1 MVSNKLIKIDTS
13 PILLWPYNEN
23 KTYIFANSLDT
34 RLICLW
40 HVLFENILGVSNNA
54 LHWPLLMRG
63 LLGNS
68 LIDTIE
74 MKGRDCKSELHLSPR
89 LSWMEL
95 QILIIL
101 LKISIH
107 IDDQS
112 LTCSYF
118 MKKVIHNVPR
128 KESMKLILREW
139 RNLKNYRILVNKDY
153 LRDGLKVFH
162 RTPHHLRS
170 CTTNCNDA
178 LELRGYTTPGM
189 LHNLSQEF

>member
-95 QILIIL
+95 QIVIIL

-118 MKKVIHNVPR
+118 GGEICEKGNSQCSQKRINEVNSERVKKS
-128 KESMKLILREW
+128 E
-139 RNLKNYRILVNKDY
+139 
-153 LRDGLKVFH
+153 
-162 RTPHHLRS
+162 
-170 CTTNCNDA
+170 
-178 LELRGYTTPGM
+178 ELQDSR
-189 LHNLSQEF
+189 

>member
-13 PILLWPYNEN
+13 PILLWPYTEN
-23 KTYIFANSLDT
+23 KTCIFENSLDT
-34 RLICLW
+34 GLMCLW

-54 LHWPLLMRG
+54 LHWPLIMRG
-63 LLGNS
+63 LFGNS

-118 MKKVIHNVPR
+118 VKKVIHNVPR

-139 RNLKNYRILVNKDY
+139 RNLENYRILVNKDY

-162 RTPHHLRS
+162 RTPHHLHS

-178 LELRGYTTPGM
+178 LEFRGYTTPGM